1 VHPGDLVLV
10 YFPFSYLEE
19 EPFKKRPV
27 LVVGCIQPGEV
38 GDHAA
43 LAAQVTSSAE
53 RVASP
58 GQGDIVV
65 EKWQE
70 CGLRKPSVIRA
81 RRLWTPEPRDFAG
94 NPFGRLDDG
103 TLAEVLAQVRL
114 LISPHGATQ

>member
-1 VHPGDLVLV
+1 MYPGDLVLV
-10 YFPFSYLEE
+10 FFPFSYREE

-27 LVVGCIQPGEV
+27 LVVGCTQPGEI
-38 GDHAA
+38 GDHAV
-43 LAAQVTSSAE
+43 LVAQVTGSPDRIS
-53 RVASP
+53 SP

-94 NPFGRLDDG
+94 KPFGRLDGD
-103 TLAEVLAQVRL
+103 VLSDVLQQVRL
-114 LISPHGATQ
+114 LISPQGAS